1 MHLQQEQENRD
12 AENSCEVI
20 LLLAASSQANQPHNC
35 IQVALRVIKC
45 TLSRNPK
52 ARITKSKIPQPM
64 FLRVLAPL
72 TFVANFLQGLAA
84 VNRKEALKAG
94 AKFDHKMI
102 SERKHI
108 LRVVAE

>member
-1 MHLQQEQENRD
+1 MQKQE
-12 AENSCEVI
+12 
-20 LLLAASSQANQPHNC
+20 SST
-35 IQVALRVIKC
+35 I
-45 TLSRNPK
+45 
-52 ARITKSKIPQPM
+52 QPM

-108 LRVVAE
+108 LRVVVE